1 MKCKVV
7 LFSSCRITL
16 VCPGLTSVT
25 FPYFAVIAF
34 ILQKVQQ
41 GIAIPKRIPSPLKAI
56 LPPAPTRSMW
66 DLNEKKVDE
75 LTKVWEATCKGKSVI
90 PTKEG
95 KAAIQKVCKKV
106 PIANQ
111 MYEWVVSIICRTK
124 LLTNEESGFTKK
136 QFIVGIFMAQVGLG
150 AVRKYRN
157 TARERVS
164 PHSFLPN

>member
-7 LFSSCRITL
+7 LFSSYRITL

-75 LTKVWEATCKGKSVI
+75 LTNRL
-90 PTKEG
+90 KEDG
-95 KAAIQKVCKKV
+95 YK
-106 PIANQ
+106 
-111 MYEWVVSIICRTK
+111 VVSGPRT
-124 LLTNEESGFTKK
+124 TGDGYYESCVVALEGNQIEIT
-136 QFIVGIFMAQVGLG
+136 V
-150 AVRKYRN
+150 
-157 TARERVS
+157 
-164 PHSFLPN
+164 